1 MHMQSDP
8 IAPHPTHGIGIGIA
22 SVRARFGMMAVGYA
36 ALAGTLDREAADRAA
51 RAVFLQFGAGHEL
64 TVEFERFLDV
74 LPETHGQQSLLTE
87 AGDRLIMAVRRST
100 WPKVDARA
108 DIHG

>member
-8 IAPHPTHGIGIGIA
+8 IAPHPTHGIA

-64 TVEFERFLDV
+64 TVEFERFLNAVSEASADQ
-74 LPETHGQQSLLTE
+74 GLLTE

-100 WPKVDARA
+100 WPKTGARA